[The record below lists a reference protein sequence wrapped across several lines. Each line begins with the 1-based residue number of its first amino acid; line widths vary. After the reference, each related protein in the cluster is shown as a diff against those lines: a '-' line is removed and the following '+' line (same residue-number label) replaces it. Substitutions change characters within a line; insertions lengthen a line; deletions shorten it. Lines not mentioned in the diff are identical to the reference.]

1 MNNLIETIISEKRTY
16 ITSSELA
23 EYLGLETEDVDRT
36 VIKASNDIII
46 KSDDKGNYI
55 LDKDTIVF
63 ISTKLPWIDGTIDII
78 RVKIMDLIRKLKY
91 IELTKPLKKYNKEG
105 SEMNNILEKLK
116 EEKRTYITD
125 FELAAFL
132 DLDLGD
138 VVSIIE
144 SVSLTVNRLF
154 KDKPSKPSFIKV
166 DGKYILDRDSIIF
179 LLPDFGHNIG
189 SIRYR
194 MIELIKLLYINKL
207 EKIIK
212 EEM

>member
-1 MNNLIETIISEKRTY
+1 MNNLIETIISEKRPY

-36 VIKASNDIII
+36 IIKASNDIII
-46 KSDDKGNYI
+46 KSDDKGNFI
-55 LDKDTIVF
+55 LDKEVIKF
-63 ISTKLPWIDGTIDII
+63 ISTKLPWVGETRHENNLKII
-78 RVKIMDLIRKLKY
+78 DLIRKFNY
-91 IELTKPLKKYNKEG
+91 IELTNTLKKYNKERY
-105 SEMNNILEKLK
+105 EMNNIFEKLK

-125 FELAAFL
+125 FELAALL

-144 SVSLTVNRLF
+144 SVSYTVDRLF
-154 KDKPSKPSFIKV
+154 KDKPSKPSFIKA

>member
-1 MNNLIETIISEKRTY
+1 MNNLIETIISEKRPY
-16 ITSSELA
+16 VTSSELA

-46 KSDDKGNYI
+46 KSDDKGNFI
-55 LDKDTIVF
+55 LDKEVIKF
-63 ISTKLPWIDGTIDII
+63 MSTKLPWVGETRHENNLKII
-78 RVKIMDLIRKLKY
+78 DLIRKFNY
-91 IELTKPLKKYNKEG
+91 IELTNTLKKYNQERF
-105 SEMNNILEKLK
+105 EMNNILEKLK
-116 EEKRTYITD
+116 EEKRIYITD
-125 FELAAFL
+125 FELAVFL

-144 SVSLTVNRLF
+144 SVSLTVDRLF

-166 DGKYILDRDSIIF
+166 DGKYILDRDSIMF

-189 SIRYR
+189 PIRYR
-194 MIELIKLLYINKL
+194 MIELIKLFYINKL

>member
-1 MNNLIETIISEKRTY
+1 MNNLIETIISEKRPY

-36 VIKASNDIII
+36 IIKASNDIII

-63 ISTKLPWIDGTIDII
+63 ISTKLPWIDGNIDII

-105 SEMNNILEKLK
+105 SETNNILEKLK

-144 SVSLTVNRLF
+144 SVSFTVDRLF
-154 KDKPSKPSFIKV
+154 KDKPSKPSFIKI

-179 LLPDFGHNIG
+179 LLPDFGHNVG

-194 MIELIKLLYINKL
+194 MIELIKLLYISKL

-212 EEM
+212 EEK

>member
-1 MNNLIETIISEKRTY
+1 MNNLIETIISEKRPY

-23 EYLGLETEDVDRT
+23 KYLGLETEDVDK
-36 VIKASNDIII
+36 VIIKASEIFVI
-46 KSDDKGNYI
+46 KSDNKGDFI
-55 LDKDTIVF
+55 LDKDIILF
-63 ISTKLPWIDGTIDII
+63 ISTKLPWIDGTRDAT

-105 SEMNNILEKLK
+105 YEMNNILEKLK

-144 SVSLTVNRLF
+144 SVSLTVDRLF
-154 KDKPSKPSFIKV
+154 KDKPSKPSFIKA

-179 LLPDFGHNIG
+179 LLPDFGHNVG

>member
-1 MNNLIETIISEKRTY
+1 MNNLIETIISEKRSY
-16 ITSSELA
+16 VTSSELA
-23 EYLGLETEDVDRT
+23 EYLGLETEDIDRT
-36 VIKASNDIII
+36 IIKASKDIII

-55 LDKDTIVF
+55 LDRDIIVF

-78 RVKIMDLIRKLKY
+78 RVKIMDLMRKLKY

-105 SEMNNILEKLK
+105 SETNSVLEKLK

-144 SVSLTVNRLF
+144 SVSFTVDRLF

-166 DGKYILDRDSIIF
+166 DGKYILDQNSITF
-179 LLPDFGHNIG
+179 LLPDFGHNVG

-194 MIELIKLLYINKL
+194 MIELIKFLYINKL

-212 EEM
+212 EEI